1 MKRSIRTAVIVAVA
15 SCAAPSLVGLASAQ
29 ALAATTAVKIGGYK
43 VVEKTFS
50 LPAGGFVRNTAPCPA
65 GKVVLG
71 GGAAVVGAGSA
82 NFGTVVRESEPGTV
96 GGGTTSLW
104 LAAVS
109 NQSSTNR
116 TLGIFAVCAT
126 KPKGY
131 KVVEKTFSLPAGGFV
146 RDTALCPAKK
156 VVLGGGAAVVGGGSA
171 NFGTVV
177 QESSPGTIGG
187 GAKSLWL
194 AAVSIHSATKRTLG
208 IFAVCAT
215 KPTNYKVVEDKV
227 SLPAGGFVRST
238 ALCPAGK
245 VVLGGGSAV
254 VGAGTGN
261 FATEVQESDPGT
273 VGGGATSLWLAAVS
287 NHSRSSRTLG
297 IFAVCAAKK

>member
-1 MKRSIRTAVIVAVA
+1 MKRSIRTAVVVAVA

-96 GGGTTSLW
+96 GGGATSLW

-116 TLGIFAVCAT
+116 TLGIFAVCA
-126 KPKGY
+126 
-131 KVVEKTFSLPAGGFV
+131 
-146 RDTALCPAKK
+146 AKK
-156 VVLGGGAAVVGGGSA
+156 
-171 NFGTVV
+171 
-177 QESSPGTIGG
+177 
-187 GAKSLWL
+187 
-194 AAVSIHSATKRTLG
+194 
-208 IFAVCAT
+208 
-215 KPTNYKVVEDKV
+215 
-227 SLPAGGFVRST
+227 
-238 ALCPAGK
+238 
-245 VVLGGGSAV
+245 
-254 VGAGTGN
+254 
-261 FATEVQESDPGT
+261 
-273 VGGGATSLWLAAVS
+273 
-287 NHSRSSRTLG
+287 
-297 IFAVCAAKK
+297 